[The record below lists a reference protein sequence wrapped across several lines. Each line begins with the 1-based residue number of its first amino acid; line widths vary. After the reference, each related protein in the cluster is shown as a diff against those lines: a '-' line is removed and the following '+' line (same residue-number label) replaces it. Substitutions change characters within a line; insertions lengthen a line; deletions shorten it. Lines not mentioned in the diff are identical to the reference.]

1 MAKKQITIDAPKH
14 PVVRYRFIDD
24 RTVALDLRGIFSP
37 HSPFNGRMNPTK
49 GQKRRFVSPEHL
61 QSMVNEYFESCNGP
75 LLDRYGNLVYDKD
88 GNLVKTQVKPWT
100 VSGLALYLGVS
111 TVTLKQY
118 RLGRIDSLL
127 DEMRVDTDD
136 GMTFSSVVLKAK
148 QKIESYAEER
158 LYDRD
163 GQQGARFVLDNAFN
177 WVSRK
182 EQAEIDKMI
191 QEGVLKAKEFEL
203 KKDLLDSDGEDS
215 DFTINIVRRQRDH
228 EDD

>member
-24 RTVALDLRGIFSP
+24 RTIVLDLRGIFSP

-61 QSMVNEYFESCNGP
+61 QCMVNEYFESCNGP
-75 LLDRYGNLVYDKD
+75 LLDRYGNLVYDKN
-88 GNLVKTQVKPWT
+88 GNLVKTQVEPWT

-111 TVTLKQY
+111 TNTLKQY
-118 RLGRIDSLL
+118 KLGRIDTLL
-127 DEMRVDTDD
+127 NEMRVDTDD
-136 GMTFSSVVLKAK
+136 YMTFSSVVLKAK
-148 QKIESYAEER
+148 QKIESYAERR

-163 GQQGARFVLDNAFN
+163 GQQGARFVLDNAFQ

-182 EQAEIDKMI
+182 EQAEIDKMV
-191 QEGVLKAKEFEL
+191 QEGILKAKEFQL
-203 KKDLLDSDGEDS
+203 KKDLLDSDEDDS
-215 DFTINIVRRQRDH
+215 SLTINIIRGRKEQ
-228 EDD
+228 EDV